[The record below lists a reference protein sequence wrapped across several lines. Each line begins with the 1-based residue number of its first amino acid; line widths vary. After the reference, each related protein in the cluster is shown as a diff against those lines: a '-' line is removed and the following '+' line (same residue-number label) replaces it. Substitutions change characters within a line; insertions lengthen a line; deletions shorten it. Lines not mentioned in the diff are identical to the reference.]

1 MHVVATII
9 LIGWIAFWAY
19 WLARAVG
26 NKQGRSRWGQFAG
39 FRIVVIVVALFLIRA
54 GAFKNDTITD
64 NAWRQG
70 IGLALFV
77 AGLGFAI
84 WARLYIGRNWGAPMS
99 QKVDPELVRTGP
111 YRLVRHPI
119 YSGILLAFLGTAVA
133 VSWYWLLALV
143 ASGAY
148 FGYSAFMEERYMT
161 SRFPD
166 SYPDY
171 KHSTKMFVP
180 FVA

>member
-9 LIGWIAFWAY
+9 LIGWVAFWVY

-26 NKQGRSRWGQFAG
+26 NKEGRSRWGQFAG
-39 FRIVVIVVALFLIRA
+39 FRIVIIIVALFLIRA

-64 NAWRQG
+64 DAWRQG

-77 AGLGFAI
+77 AGLSFAI

-171 KHSTKMFVP
+171 RRSTKMFVP
-180 FVA
+180 FVV

>member
-1 MHVVATII
+1 VHVIATII
-9 LIGWIAFWAY
+9 LIGWIAFWIY

-39 FRIVVIVVALFLIRA
+39 FRIVIVVLAIFLIHA

-84 WARLYIGRNWGAPMS
+84 WARLFIGRNWGAPMS

-111 YRLVRHPI
+111 YRRVRHPI
-119 YSGILLAFLGTAVA
+119 YSGILLAFVGTAVA
-133 VSWYWLLALV
+133 VSWYWLLAAVL
-143 ASGAY
+143 SGAY
-148 FGYSAFMEERYMT
+148 FGYSALMEERYMT

-180 FVA
+180 FVV